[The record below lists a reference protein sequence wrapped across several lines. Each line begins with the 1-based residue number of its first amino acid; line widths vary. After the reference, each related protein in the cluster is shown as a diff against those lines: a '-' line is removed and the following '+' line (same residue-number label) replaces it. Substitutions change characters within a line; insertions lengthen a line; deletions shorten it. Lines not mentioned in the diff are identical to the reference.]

1 MGEEP
6 VWKKRCDCCGP
17 AESLTEGNRL
27 MMSETWA
34 GARCSICSAPTTVVG
49 EGAVYPLALRRE
61 PVTTMSSSAGGLD
74 AAGGAGSWAWAV
86 AASAS
91 DGAHLKDVISRNNTR
106 FLPEKQRLEGKSI
119 M

>member
-61 PVTTMSSSAGGLD
+61 PVTTMSPSAGGLD
-74 AAGGAGSWAWAV
+74 AAGGGASWRSEERRV
-86 AASAS
+86 GKECVSTCR
-91 DGAHLKDVISRNNTR
+91 SRWSPYN
-106 FLPEKQRLEGKSI
+106 
-119 M
+119 